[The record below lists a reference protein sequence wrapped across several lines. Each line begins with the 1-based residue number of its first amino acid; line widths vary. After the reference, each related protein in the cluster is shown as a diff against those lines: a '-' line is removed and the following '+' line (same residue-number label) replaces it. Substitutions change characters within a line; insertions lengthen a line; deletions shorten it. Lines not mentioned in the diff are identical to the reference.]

1 MTSYC
6 PIHQYNINIRL
17 INMLFYPLSP
27 TLLFYGNK
35 YKASKYLLCPP
46 FENNEISFFMQ
57 EYFSC
62 LTPPHLRLSEQ

>member
-1 MTSYC
+1 
-6 PIHQYNINIRL
+6 
-17 INMLFYPLSP
+17 MLFYPLSP

-35 YKASKYLLCPP
+35 YKASKYFLCPP